1 MLSIRGITKRFG
13 GHAAVKG
20 CSFDLGPGEILGLI
34 GPNGSGKTTIFNVI
48 YNLLAPDEGEVL
60 FRGQRITGLAPYR
73 LARLGIG
80 RTFQEVK
87 LFWGLS
93 LLENLEIAALVARR
107 ATWQAR
113 AERLLSWVGLAAEA
127 HRTAEELSIGQQR
140 LLELALSLMPE
151 PVVLLLD
158 EPAAGISPTNRDRLL
173 QHLLELKRSGT
184 AILLIEHNV
193 PFVRAVCDRVVVLDQ
208 GVKIA
213 EATSEVVFEETRV
226 LDAYLGR
233 GPR

>member
-13 GHAAVKG
+13 GHVAVKD

-173 QHLLELKRSGT
+173 QHLLELKRAGT
-184 AILLIEHNV
+184 AVLLIEHNV